1 MTELLPYI
9 PTLIL
14 AFLLWRA
21 ERRSDEEQKAW
32 RLERLGLIEHGDQEK
47 RHLMDRIQAPERA
60 VLESYESPEMV
71 QAVGFDNDEEF
82 WAEKEKL
89 NGDS

>member
-21 ERRSDEEQKAW
+21 DKRADEAEQAW
-32 RLERLGLIEHGDQEK
+32 RLERIGL
-47 RHLMDRIQAPERA
+47 MNRIQAPERA
-60 VLESYESPEMV
+60 VIESYEPQIMT
-71 QAVGFDNDEEF
+71 AVPFDDDEAYHDEQ
-82 WAEKEKL
+82 ERL

>member
-21 ERRSDEEQKAW
+21 DKRADEAEQAW
-32 RLERLGLIEHGDQEK
+32 RLERLGLIEHADQEK

-60 VLESYESPEMV
+60 VLESYEPEILT
-71 QAVGFDNDEEF
+71 AIPFDDDKAHWE
-82 WAEKEKL
+82 EKERL